1 LLKLCAAGL
10 LRLSNSG
17 RGNHLQDL
25 TALFEPVVESMGYE
39 LVGIE
44 FHSSEH
50 HGVMR
55 IFIDHENGITVD
67 DCAKVSRQ
75 ISAVIDVEDPI
86 EMAFDLEVSSPGI
99 NRPLF
104 KLSDFEK
111 FSGKSA
117 KIKLG
122 VALNGRKNF
131 SGVLQGIDD
140 NQQVII
146 DVDNEIYELPYQD
159 IAKANLVKQV

>member
-1 LLKLCAAGL
+1 M
-10 LRLSNSG
+10 
-17 RGNHLQDL
+17 QDL
-25 TALFEPVVESMGYE
+25 TELFEPVVESMGYE

-50 HGVMR
+50 HGVLR
-55 IFIDHENGITVD
+55 IFIDHDNGITVD
-67 DCAKVSRQ
+67 DCARVSRQ

-104 KLSDFEK
+104 KLADFDK
-111 FSGKSA
+111 YSGNKA

-131 SGVLQGIDD
+131 SGILKGIDD
-140 NQQVII
+140 DQHVII
-146 DVDNEIYELPYQD
+146 DVDNELFELPYQD
-159 IAKANLVKQV
+159 IAKAHLVGQI

>member
-1 LLKLCAAGL
+1 M
-10 LRLSNSG
+10 
-17 RGNHLQDL
+17 QDL

-50 HGVMR
+50 HGVVR
-55 IFIDHENGITVD
+55 IFIDHDNGITVD

-86 EMAFDLEVSSPGI
+86 ELAFDLEVSSPGI

-104 KLSDFEK
+104 KFSDFEK
-111 FSGKSA
+111 FSGLQA

-131 SGVLQGIDD
+131 SGVLKGVDE
-140 NQQVII
+140 NQLVII

>member
-1 LLKLCAAGL
+1 
-10 LRLSNSG
+10 
-17 RGNHLQDL
+17 LQDL

-55 IFIDHENGITVD
+55 VFIDHENGITVD

-111 FSGKSA
+111 FSGKTA

-131 SGVLQGIDD
+131 SGVLQGIDE

>member
-1 LLKLCAAGL
+1 
-10 LRLSNSG
+10 
-17 RGNHLQDL
+17 
-25 TALFEPVVESMGYE
+25 MGYE

-50 HGVMR
+50 HGVVR
-55 IFIDHENGITVD
+55 IFIDHDNGITVD

-104 KLSDFEK
+104 KFSDFEK
-111 FSGKSA
+111 FSGLQA

-131 SGVLQGIDD
+131 SGVLKGVDE
-140 NQQVII
+140 NQLVII